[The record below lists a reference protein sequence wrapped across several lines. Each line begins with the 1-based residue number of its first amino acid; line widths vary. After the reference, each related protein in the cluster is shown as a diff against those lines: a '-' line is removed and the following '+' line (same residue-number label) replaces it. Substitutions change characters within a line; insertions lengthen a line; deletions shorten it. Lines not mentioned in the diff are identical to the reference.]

1 VSRYV
6 VKLGGHALD
15 SLGPNSALLAT
26 LADDVRTLRARGVD
40 VVIVHGGGPQITE
53 LLDATGRVSEF
64 HDGLRVTDEVT
75 MEYVAMA
82 LSRVNI
88 HLVAALL
95 HAGLT
100 CVGLSG
106 VDNGLLRAEAAG
118 PPWGRIGA
126 APKVDAELII
136 NAWRDSLTPI
146 VSPIALDHAAEL
158 VNCNADVAAGALAGA
173 LDAELL
179 VLLSDVDQLRAD
191 PTDEASALDIVSGD
205 DVRRLVD
212 SGAAREGMRPKMLA
226 ALDALD
232 GGARRVLLANGT
244 REHALRDAL
253 DRTIPTTEVVQ

>member
-15 SLGPNSALLAT
+15 SLSPASPLLVALAE
-26 LADDVRTLRARGVD
+26 DVRDLRAKNID

-53 LLDATGRVSEF
+53 LLDATGRATKF
-64 HDGLRVTDEVT
+64 HDGLRVTDDVT

-82 LSRVNI
+82 LSRVNL
-88 HLVAALL
+88 HLVAALV

-106 VDNGLLRAEAAG
+106 VDNGLLRAEPVG
-118 PPWGRIGA
+118 EPWGRIGA
-126 APKVDAELII
+126 SPKVEGELIANI
-136 NAWRDSLTPI
+136 WRDALTPI
-146 VSPIALDHAAEL
+146 VSPVALDHAGEL

-179 VLLSDVDQLRAD
+179 VLLSDVDQLRSD
-191 PTDEASALDIVSGD
+191 PNDQSSALDAVSGD

-253 DRTIPTTEVVQ
+253 DRSIPTTEVVR

>member
-1 VSRYV
+1 MR
-6 VKLGGHALD
+6 A
-15 SLGPNSALLAT
+15 
-26 LADDVRTLRARGVD
+26 LRAQNVD
-40 VVIVHGGGPQITE
+40 VVIVHGGGPQIAE
-53 LLDATGRVSEF
+53 LLNATGLVSEF

-82 LSRVNI
+82 LARVNL
-88 HLVAALL
+88 HLVAALV

-106 VDNGLLRAEAAG
+106 VDNGLLRAEAVG
-118 PPWGRIGA
+118 EPWGRIGA
-126 APKVDAELII
+126 APKVDGELIA
-136 NAWRDSLTPI
+136 NVWRNGLTPV
-146 VSPIALDHAAEL
+146 VSPVALDHHGEL

-179 VLLSDVDQLRAD
+179 VLLSDIDQLRSD
-191 PTDEASALDIVSGD
+191 PVDPASALVAVSGE

-212 SGAAREGMRPKMLA
+212 TGAAREGMRPKMLA
-226 ALDALD
+226 ALDALE

-253 DRTIPTTEVVQ
+253 KRTIPTTEVAR

>member
-1 VSRYV
+1 MSRIV

-15 SLGPNSALLAT
+15 SLSPRSSLLAA
-26 LADDVRTLRARGVD
+26 LAEDVGALRAKGVD

-53 LLDATGRVSEF
+53 LLEATGHVTRF
-64 HDGLRVTDEVT
+64 HDGLRVTDEET

-82 LSRVNI
+82 LGRVNLY
-88 HLVAALL
+88 LVAALV
-95 HAGLT
+95 HAGLS

-106 VDNGLLRAEAAG
+106 VDNGLLRAEAVG
-118 PPWGRIGA
+118 EPWGRIGA
-126 APKVDAELII
+126 APKVDGELIV
-136 NAWRDSLTPI
+136 NVWGDALTPI
-146 VSPIALDHAAEL
+146 VSPVATDHAGEL

-179 VLLSDVDQLRAD
+179 ILLSDVDQLRSD
-191 PTDEASALDIVSGD
+191 PNDESSVLESVGGEE
-205 DVRRLVD
+205 VRRLVD

-232 GGARRVLLANGT
+232 GGAHRVLLANGT

-253 DRTIPTTEVVQ
+253 ARTIPTTEVVQ